1 MQEARGPETEK
12 NVVCSECRKCF
23 RRECD
28 KGRHKCTPER
38 DKPVSELMV
47 VYNARDAEGG
57 LRAEE
62 VWQCTSAGDKRN
74 LNSRLMAQANK

>member
-1 MQEARGPETEK
+1 M
-12 NVVCSECRKCF
+12 VCSECGRCF

-28 KGRHKCTPER
+28 KARHKCTAER

-47 VYNARDAEGG
+47 PYNARDAEGG

-74 LNSRLMAQANK
+74 LNSRLMTQANK